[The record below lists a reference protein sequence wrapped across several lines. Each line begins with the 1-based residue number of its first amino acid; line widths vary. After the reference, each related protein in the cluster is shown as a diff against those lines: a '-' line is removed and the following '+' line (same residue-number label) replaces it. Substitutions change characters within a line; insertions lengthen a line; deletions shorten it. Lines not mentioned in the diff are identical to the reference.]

1 MPDLSNVD
9 TDRILAAV
17 SQLDGA
23 IEGIGA
29 QVGKF
34 TDAVQALDKGWTS
47 GVKAEFI
54 TRFERDWQAMQEMLA
69 QYHEISSQLREAAQD
84 MEKTESEMLSGVAAL
99 G

>member
-34 TDAVQALDKGWTS
+34 TDAVQGLDKGWAST
-47 GVKAEFI
+47 VKADFMA
-54 TRFERDWQAMQEMLA
+54 RFERDWEAMQEMLA